1 MVETKKKKKRFTN
14 VQLLFESLYLVY
26 YVTCLIRRGTQM
38 IVHKQ
43 NTITKSHY
51 ERNTKNKYL
60 HNYIPKN
67 LYPMRRHNRDFC
79 GYQKI

>member
-1 MVETKKKKKRFTN
+1 
-14 VQLLFESLYLVY
+14 
-26 YVTCLIRRGTQM
+26 M

-79 GYQKI
+79 GYQKNIIIKRL